1 MGHSP
6 GKTGTTSKEEYL
18 KEPRHVSLYLQS
30 DFKSVL
36 YLKPAKLFSLT
47 GHYSL
52 SIYNHIF
59 FWQKKKCNTLRELQF
74 FCRKHSLCQ
83 IR

>member
-1 MGHSP
+1 MGHSL

-36 YLKPAKLFSLT
+36 YLEPLNC
-47 GHYSL
+47 SL
-52 SIYNHIF
+52 SLVTIVLAF
-59 FWQKKKCNTLRELQF
+59 TAKVFG
-74 FCRKHSLCQ
+74 RKRNA